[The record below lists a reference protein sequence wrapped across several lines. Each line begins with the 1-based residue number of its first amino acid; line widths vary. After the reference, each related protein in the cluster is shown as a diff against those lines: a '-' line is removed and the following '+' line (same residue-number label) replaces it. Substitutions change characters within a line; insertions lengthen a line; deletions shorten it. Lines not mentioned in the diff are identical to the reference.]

1 MQEIKNSADLF
12 RERYAKLNEQQKDA
26 VDTIY
31 GPVMVIA
38 GPGTGKT
45 EVLSMRIANL
55 LASEAQVQPQE
66 ILCLT
71 YTDEATNSMRR
82 RLLQVIDTA
91 AHKVNISTFHG
102 FCNNVIQSNPEY
114 FSHRTLQPVT
124 DLERTELLYK
134 MLDELPPG
142 HTLRKLSGN
151 IYYDAGRLNRLF
163 DLMKR
168 ENLRPQQISDAV
180 DTYLAGLLDDPEY
193 RYKRNG
199 KGFQKGDLKQSQ
211 IDAETKTMNATR
223 AAAFLFDDYTARMKE
238 AGRYDF
244 NDMIIW
250 VLDAFKNNPALL
262 LSYQER
268 HQFILVDEFQD
279 TNGSQNDLL
288 SLLTEFWED
297 PNVFVVGDDDQ
308 SIYEFQ
314 GARIKNIIDFYNKY
328 KESIKIVVLPQ
339 NYRSS
344 QAILDKARSTINNNK
359 QRLIEQLQE
368 LQLDKNII
376 ASNPRFA
383 DGLETITPII
393 KAYPNLL
400 NEEADIVLQ
409 IEQLKQQG
417 VPLKEIAVIYAQH
430 KQADNIIAL
439 MDRKGIPFYV
449 KRPVNILE
457 LPLIQQIVNIL
468 KYLDEERTKPFS
480 AEAILFEIMHMPS
493 FGIEPTDIAQMSIYM
508 YANRSKDRA
517 LGYWRTVLNNTL
529 LLESE
534 NLRSAK
540 DMSRLGRNIDTWLR
554 VQQEIPLPL
563 LLEKIVYE
571 SGIVQTLSKDKEY
584 IWKIQVLNTFFEF
597 VRDVHGRNPRTRPAE
612 LLKMLE
618 QMEQENISIPVQKVI
633 TNENGVHFYTAHGA
647 KGNEFEHVFL
657 IGATKNFWEN
667 KRGGGFEYKLPE
679 TLTSPNNE
687 KAENNKEEVARRLFY
702 VALTRAKKHLHVSFA
717 EADNNGKSLEA
728 SQFVDEICHD
738 SERTRYAVP
747 ANDVVSH
754 IEWAITP
761 VSEVRIELANNQY
774 IDKVLQQFTLSYTTL
789 SKYLRCPLS
798 FYYEHI
804 LRVPFLKSDALAF
817 GSAVHDALERFF
829 KEMKVG
835 GIFPEKEL
843 LITYFKNALFGQS
856 ASFTPVQWD
865 RRTEQGTTMLTEYY
879 DHYINSFSKNVEIEF
894 QVPRMQI
901 DGVWVTGKIDKI
913 EFDGD
918 SCTVVD
924 YKTGDPDKSASAN
937 TAAPN
942 DKAPNGGDYWRQM
955 VFYKLLID
963 NIPDRPWKVG
973 MGMFE
978 YLEKSKKSNEYKRII
993 IPMFQSDLD
1002 VVRGQIKDVW
1012 SRIQNHEFDKGCG
1025 EEDCHW
1031 CNFAKEYEII
1041 RDKEE
1046 VEIDDL

>member
-1 MQEIKNSADLF
+1 MQETSNAAELF
-12 RERYAKLNEQQKDA
+12 RQRYNNLNQQQREA

-45 EVLSMRIANL
+45 EVLSVRIANL
-55 LASEAQVQPQE
+55 LNSEAQVQPQE

-82 RLLQVIDTA
+82 RLLQIIDTA

-134 MLDELPPG
+134 MLDELPQG

-168 ENLRPQQISDAV
+168 ENLRPQHISDAV
-180 DTYLAGLLDDPEY
+180 DSYLAALLEDPEY

-199 KGFQKGDLKQSQ
+199 KDFKKGDLKQSQ
-211 IDAETKTMNATR
+211 IDAETKTMNTTR
-223 AAAFLFDDYTARMKE
+223 AAAHLFDEYERRMKE

-288 SLLTEFWED
+288 TLLTEFWED

-314 GARIKNIIDFYNKY
+314 GARIRNIIDFYNKY
-328 KESIKIVVLPQ
+328 KESIKVVVLPQ

-344 QAILDKARSTINNNK
+344 QAILDKALATINQNK
-359 QRLIEQLQE
+359 QRLIEELKE
-368 LQLDKNII
+368 LQLDKNIV
-376 ASNPRFA
+376 ASHPRFA
-383 DGLETITPII
+383 DGKDTVTPVI
-393 KAYPNLL
+393 KVYPNLL

-409 IEQLKQQG
+409 IEALKQQG

-439 MDRKGIPFYV
+439 MERKGIPFYV

-457 LPLIQQIVNIL
+457 LPLIQQIVNIIS
-468 KYLDEERTKPFS
+468 YLDEERTKPFS

-493 FGIEPTDIAQMSIYM
+493 FGIEPTDVAQMSIYM
-508 YANRSKDRA
+508 NANRIKDKA

-540 DMSRLGRNIDTWLR
+540 EMSRLGSNIDAWLR

-571 SGIVQTLSKDKEY
+571 SGIVKHLLNDKEY

-597 VRDVHGRNPRTRPAE
+597 VRDVHSRNPRTRPAE

-618 QMEQENISIPVQKVI
+618 QMEQEGISIPVQKVI

-702 VALTRAKKHLHVSFA
+702 VALTRAKKHLHVSYSA
-717 EADNNGKSLEA
+717 ADNNGKSLEA
-728 SQFVDEICHD
+728 SQFIDEICPD
-738 SERTRYAVP
+738 SERVRYTVP
-747 ANDVVSH
+747 ASDVVSH
-754 IEWAITP
+754 IQWAITP
-761 VSEVRIELANNQY
+761 VPKVRILLANNQY

-829 KEMKVG
+829 KEMKQSG
-835 GIFPEKEL
+835 TFPERDTL
-843 LITYFKNALFGQS
+843 LTYFRNALFGQS
-856 ASFTPVQWD
+856 ASFTPVQWE
-865 RRTEQGTTMLTEYY
+865 RRTEQGNTMLSEYY
-879 DHYINSFSKNVEIEF
+879 DHYIHSFSKNVEIEF

-913 EFDGD
+913 ELEGD

-924 YKTGDPDKSASAN
+924 YKTGDPDKSAAAN
-937 TAAPN
+937 TSAPSE
-942 DKAPNGGDYWRQM
+942 KAPLGGDYWRQM

-963 NIPDRPWKVG
+963 NYSERNWTVS

-978 YLEKSKKSNEYKRII
+978 YLEKSKKSNEYRRIYV
-993 IPMFQSDLD
+993 PMYQSDLD
-1002 VVRGQIKDVW
+1002 TVKAQLKDTW
-1012 SRIQNHEFDKGCG
+1012 ARIQNHEFDRGCG
-1025 EEDCHW
+1025 EPDCHW
-1031 CNFAKEYEII
+1031 CNFAKQYEIL
-1041 RDKEE
+1041 RPVEE
-1046 VEIDDL
+1046 VEIDDV